1 MGSFTK
7 TSFNQQAAGIKDKEA
22 HWQYHI
28 EQWQLRDLNQAVYC
42 QQQGLS
48 LAAMGYWRTR
58 LKKSQ
63 AIADSPEVSVSFV
76 PVQLTSMNSSL
87 TLRTQQG
94 LSLDLSAGFD
104 PALLKEV
111 LQVLVTV
118 Q

>member
-1 MGSFTK
+1 MGLHTE
-7 TSFNQQAAGIKDKEA
+7 TSFKQQAAGIKDKEA

-28 EQWQLRDLNQAVYC
+28 EQWQLSDLTQAVYC

-58 LKKSQ
+58 LKKLQ
-63 AIADSPEVSVSFV
+63 AIADRPEVPVRFV

-94 LSLDLSAGFD
+94 LSLDLSSGFD

-111 LQVLVTV
+111 LQVLVMV

>member
-1 MGSFTK
+1 MGSFTEA
-7 TSFNQQAAGIKDKEA
+7 SFNQQAAGIKDKAA

-28 EQWQLRDLNQAVYC
+28 EQWQLSDLSQAVYC

-48 LAAMGYWRTR
+48 LASMGYWRTR

-63 AIADSPEVSVSFV
+63 AIADSPEVAVSFV

-111 LQVLVTV
+111 LQVLVTL

>member
-1 MGSFTK
+1 MGSLTE
-7 TSFNQQAAGIKDKEA
+7 TSFNQQAAGIKDKAA
-22 HWQYHI
+22 HWRYHI
-28 EQWQLRDLNQAVYC
+28 EQWQLSDLTQADYC
-42 QQQGLS
+42 QQQGLG

-58 LKKSQ
+58 LKKLQ
-63 AIADSPEVSVSFV
+63 AIADSPEVPVSFV
-76 PVQLTSMNSSL
+76 PVQLTTVHSSL

>member
-1 MGSFTK
+1 MGSLTE
-7 TSFNQQAAGIKDKEA
+7 TSFKQQAAGIKDKAA
-22 HWQYHI
+22 HWRYHI
-28 EQWQLRDLNQAVYC
+28 EQWQLSDLTQAVYC
-42 QQQGLS
+42 QQQELS

-58 LKKSQ
+58 LKKLQ
-63 AIADSPEVSVSFV
+63 AIADSPEVPVSFV
-76 PVQLTSMNSSL
+76 PVQLTSMNPSL

>member
-1 MGSFTK
+1 MGSFTEA
-7 TSFNQQAAGIKDKEA
+7 SFKQQAAGIKDKAA
-22 HWQYHI
+22 HWRYHI
-28 EQWQLRDLNQAVYC
+28 EQWQLSDLTQVVYC

-58 LKKSQ
+58 LKKLQ
-63 AIADSPEVSVSFV
+63 VIADNPEVPVSFV
-76 PVQLTSMNSSL
+76 PVQLTSINSSL